1 MKFFIFVT
9 LLASTLFSKVYYS
22 KVAPYQI
29 RDISSNVSGLVTST
43 NENMLGKKLDAT
55 PYITIDSTLDVKELH
70 TIKEKIQIYKNT
82 LKTNQKILKNMQ
94 ALLVK
99 KETNYQE
106 IKDLK
111 IKSRIEKDREF
122 YDLITSK
129 NSYLATQ
136 KEIHSLQIQLA
147 DLQLRQAQLEKSIH
161 DKKFTNS
168 GFTLYALYVKQG
180 QVVTPSVLVAKIA
193 DTSKA
198 LLTIYLDAEDVEGAR
213 KKVIYINKK
222 KTPYTINRLQT
233 IADSTNI
240 SKYKAQIIIKAPKT
254 FSQLAQIELKD
265 E

>member
-1 MKFFIFVT
+1 
-9 LLASTLFSKVYYS
+9 
-22 KVAPYQI
+22 
-29 RDISSNVSGLVTST
+29 
-43 NENMLGKKLDAT
+43 MLGKKLSSK
-55 PYITIDSTLDVKELH
+55 PYITIDATLDIKELH
-70 TIKEKIQIYKNT
+70 TVKEKIKIYTHT
-82 LKTNQKILKNMQ
+82 LYTNQEILKNMQ
-94 ALLVK
+94 ALLEK
-99 KETNYQE
+99 KETNYKE

-111 IKSRIEKDREF
+111 IKSRIEKDKEF
-122 YDLITSK
+122 YDLINSK

-136 KEIHSLQIQLA
+136 KEINTLQIQLA

-161 DKKFTNS
+161 DKKFTNK
-168 GFTLYALYVKQG
+168 GLTLYALYVKEG
-180 QVVTPSVLVAKIA
+180 QVVTPSMLVAKVA

-198 LLTIYLDAEDVEGAR
+198 LLTIYLDADDVANAR

-254 FSQLAQIELKD
+254 FSQLAQIELED